1 MAITHGNVA
10 QLIGSVDAG
19 LAGPGR
25 VWSQWH
31 SYSFDISGWE
41 IFGALLHGAGWWW
54 CRTKWRRHR
63 TSSMRCWS
71 LSRSAS

>member
-19 LAGPGR
+19 LAGR

-41 IFGALLHGAGWWW
+41 IFGALCMGPAGGGARAG
-54 CRTKWRRHR
+54 RGV
-63 TSSMRCWS
+63 SG
-71 LSRSAS
+71 